1 MWEQCNIEPDASIEQ
16 EMTSCLSEMEKLQAK
31 MMNLQNKQQKEK
43 TNYVKPNMKVMEKW
57 LDTVIGERKNAK
69 RAKKFY
75 ESFTKD
81 MQENIP
87 VTIEKRQEIW
97 KLRRVYYNN
106 SLDKWMPPNQEPL
119 FHNTNHKSPDTVSQF
134 MIDYIEAT
142 HNLFEIQ
149 QKQINE
155 LQSIV
160 LKLNAKKDIK

>member
-1 MWEQCNIEPDASIEQ
+1 MWEHCNIEPDASIEQ
-16 EMTSCLSEMEKLQAK
+16 EMNSCLSEMEKLQAK
-31 MMNLQNKQQKEK
+31 MTNLQNKKQKEK
-43 TNYVKPNMKVMEKW
+43 SNHVKPNMEVMEKW
-57 LDTVIGERKNAK
+57 LNSVIEERKNAK

-81 MQENIP
+81 MQENLP

-97 KLRRVYYNN
+97 KLRKVYYNN

-142 HNLFEIQ
+142 HNLFKIQ
-149 QKQINE
+149 QNQINKLRSVVAE
-155 LQSIV
+155 
-160 LKLNAKKDIK
+160 LNAKLK